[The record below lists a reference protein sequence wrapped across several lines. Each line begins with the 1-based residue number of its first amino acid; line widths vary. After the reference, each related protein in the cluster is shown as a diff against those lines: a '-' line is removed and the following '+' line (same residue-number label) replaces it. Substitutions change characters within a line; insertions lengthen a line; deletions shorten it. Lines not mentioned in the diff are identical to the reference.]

1 MPQRGT
7 VPEHSNSSPVGR
19 WRLFVAGT
27 FTACARSN
35 TKREGCPCHKKKA
48 SQGGRRTC
56 PRSPRPSCPRSLLRP
71 LPYQSTASRFPSV
84 HGRLRNC
91 MFRQKL
97 GSDLANSWCGGT
109 RRRTREPDSL
119 GPRGGRDRSSPP
131 GNPPERKRS
140 SVPTRQCSGRLVD
153 NLARV
158 GGTRWRNQTRA
169 NGLGMVG
176 Q

>member
-1 MPQRGT
+1 
-7 VPEHSNSSPVGR
+7 
-19 WRLFVAGT
+19 
-27 FTACARSN
+27 
-35 TKREGCPCHKKKA
+35 
-48 SQGGRRTC
+48 
-56 PRSPRPSCPRSLLRP
+56 
-71 LPYQSTASRFPSV
+71 
-84 HGRLRNC
+84 

-109 RRRTREPDSL
+109 VKGRENQNSL
-119 GPRGGRDRSSPP
+119 GPRGGRDRRFSS

-158 GGTRWRNQTRA
+158 GGTRWQNQTRA
-169 NGLGMVG
+169 NGLGMVC